1 MSELRLATRYA
12 KSMIDIAREQDKLEA
27 INTDMRLLG
36 KVIKSSRDFL
46 LMLRN
51 PVIPTSKKIKIVEQ
65 VFKDKVDLITFSFMR
80 LVIQKNREAFLPEV
94 VQSFITQYN
103 KLKKI
108 IVVKF
113 TSAIPVD
120 EELVN
125 RVRKLVE
132 AKTGFTNIEL
142 ETKVNPNIIGGYIL
156 QFEDQMYDASILRH
170 LEVLDDNFLS
180 NIYMKRLGA

>member
-1 MSELRLATRYA
+1 MSEFRLATRYA
-12 KSMIDIAREQDKLEA
+12 KSLIDIAQQQSKLEA
-27 INTDMRLLG
+27 IYGDMLLLR

-51 PVIPTSKKIKIVEQ
+51 PIIHPDKKIKVIEQ
-65 VFKDKVDLITFSFMR
+65 LFRDKVDLITFSFMK
-80 LVIQKNREAFLPEV
+80 LVIQKGREAFLPEV
-94 VQSFITQYN
+94 VESFITQYN

-108 IVVKF
+108 IIVKF
-113 TSAIPVD
+113 TSAVPVD
-120 EELVN
+120 EELVS

-142 ETKVNPNIIGGYIL
+142 ETKVVPDIIGGYIL
-156 QFEDQMYDASILRH
+156 QYEDQMYDASILRH